1 MDPILI
7 LLRVTHIGAAMIW
20 FGGAVLGTF
29 YFSPI
34 GKALGPAAQPFFD
47 AAEKR
52 GFGILFP
59 TAATLTVL
67 SGLGLYWRD
76 SGGLQLAWITSPS
89 GLAFT
94 AGGLAAVVSL
104 VGGFIL
110 IGPSMA
116 EQSAVNN
123 ELALVGGGPPDAY
136 QQARLDRADRRM
148 QLATRID
155 FPLIAFAA
163 LTMAVG
169 RYL

>member
-1 MDPILI
+1 VDPILT
-7 LLRVTHIGAAMIW
+7 LLRIVHIGSAMIW

-29 YFSPI
+29 YLSPVA
-34 GKALGPAAQPFFD
+34 KALGPSAQPFFD
-47 AAEKR
+47 ALTRR
-52 GFGILFP
+52 GMGILFP
-59 TAATLTVL
+59 VVATLTVL

-76 SGGLQLAWITSPS
+76 SGGLQLAWITTPS

-110 IGPSMA
+110 IAPSMA
-116 EQSAVNN
+116 EQGAVNN
-123 ELALVGGGPPDAY
+123 ELARAGGGPPDAR

-148 QLATRID
+148 QLATRVD
-155 FPLIAFAA
+155 FPLIVFAA

>member
-1 MDPILI
+1 MDLI
-7 LLRVTHIGAAMIW
+7 LLGLRITHIGSAMIW

-52 GFGILFP
+52 GLGILFP
-59 TAATLTVL
+59 AAATLTVV

-94 AGGLAAVVSL
+94 AGGLAAIASL
-104 VGGFIL
+104 IAGFVL
-110 IGPSMA
+110 IAPSLA

-123 ELALVGGGPPDAY
+123 ELARSGAAAPDAG
-136 QQARLDRADRRM
+136 QRARLDRVERRM
-148 QLATRID
+148 DLASRID
-155 FPLIAFAA
+155 FPLIVFAA